1 MTLVPKGESR
11 SNSDSSDNYSPGAI
25 WVVKIGSSILTANG
39 KGLDVALIGDLVDQM
54 VEGR

>member
-11 SNSDSSDNYSPGAI
+11 SNIDSSDNYSPGAV

-39 KGLDVALIGDLVDQM
+39 KGLDVELIGD
-54 VEGR
+54 